1 MSLHQQRDV
10 AEQALACGGNVREL
24 CESEM
29 EVSRNFCDTMKIA
42 LRQEVRAMQAR
53 ITIIALLIPA
63 GSALAH
69 HSNSAYQVDEII
81 TLTGTVK
88 EWEWSNPHTWLH
100 LIVKNDDGT
109 EQEWAVEG
117 RAPGVLRRAGWN
129 AEILKPGETVTVHAS
144 PAKDR
149 GLSLGIIARVTK
161 ADGSILGNQ
170 PNFSTT
176 AEIPDL
182 PRVGTASARPN
193 FAGVYYPFQP
203 GAAAP
208 PPRPAGP
215 PPPPTRSAP
224 TSDGSQGRGANAPK
238 LTPEYLEKWNA
249 IAASRI
255 SGSYETDNIAN
266 CLPPGM
272 PAMMGM
278 AYGMEIMQSEDRIT
292 FFSEHQDALR
302 RVYLDGR
309 EPSQTVLDDPTY
321 AGYSTGHWEGDTLV
335 VDTVALS
342 TKSFIDGSSPHSDK
356 MTVHER
362 IRFIEPGVLED
373 RITVRDPEALT
384 EPWEVMRT
392 YRKATYPNDELR
404 EFACAEGLRDSPH

>member
-1 MSLHQQRDV
+1 
-10 AEQALACGGNVREL
+10 
-24 CESEM
+24 
-29 EVSRNFCDTMKIA
+29 
-42 LRQEVRAMQAR
+42 MQTR
-53 ITIIALLIPA
+53 ITMLVGPA
-63 GSALAH
+63 MLATVTLAASLPALAH

-88 EWEWSNPHTWLH
+88 EWRWSNPHTWLY
-100 LIVKNDDGT
+100 LTVKSEDGT
-109 EQEWAVEG
+109 EQDWAVEG
-117 RAPGVLRRAGWN
+117 RAPGVLRRAGWDS
-129 AEILKPGETVTVHAS
+129 EILRAGETVTVHAS
-144 PAKDR
+144 PAKDGR
-149 GLSLGIIARVTK
+149 PIGIIARVTK

-176 AEIPDL
+176 AEIPADA
-182 PRVGTASARPN
+182 PRVAAAGPDFS
-193 FAGVYYPFQP
+193 GVYYPFQP
-203 GAAAP
+203 GGAAP
-208 PPRPAGP
+208 PPRPVGP
-215 PPPPTRSAP
+215 LPPPTRSAP
-224 TSDGSQGRGANAPK
+224 TSDGSQGRGPNAPK

-255 SGSYETDNIAN
+255 GGSYETDNIAN

-278 AYGMEIMQSEDRIT
+278 AYGMEILQTGDKIT

-335 VDTVALS
+335 VETVALS
-342 TKSFIDGSSPHSDK
+342 TKSYIDGSSPHSDQ

-362 IRFIEPGVLED
+362 IRFIEPGILED
-373 RITVRDPEALT
+373 RITVEDPEALT
-384 EPWEVMRT
+384 EPWESVRT
-392 YRKATYPNDELR
+392 YRKAAYPNDELR

>member
-1 MSLHQQRDV
+1 ML
-10 AEQALACGGNVREL
+10 
-24 CESEM
+24 
-29 EVSRNFCDTMKIA
+29 
-42 LRQEVRAMQAR
+42 AR
-53 ITIIALLIPA
+53 IAVVALVIPV

-88 EWEWSNPHTWLH
+88 EWQWSNPHTWLY
-100 LIVKNDDGT
+100 LTVESENGA

-117 RAPGVLRRAGWN
+117 RAPGVLRRAGWDS
-129 AEILKPGETVTVHAS
+129 EILTPGETVTVHAS
-144 PAKDR
+144 PAKDGR
-149 GLSLGIIARVTK
+149 PIGIIARVTK

-170 PNFSTT
+170 PNFSTA
-176 AEIPDL
+176 AEIPADA
-182 PRVGTASARPN
+182 PRVGTASVRPN

-215 PPPPTRSAP
+215 LPPPTRSAP

-272 PAMMGM
+272 PGMMGM
-278 AYGMEIMQSEDRIT
+278 AYGMEIMQAEDRIT

-309 EPSQTVLDDPTY
+309 EPSPEVLADPTY

-335 VDTVALS
+335 VETVALS
-342 TKSFIDGSSPHSDK
+342 TKSYIDGSSPHSDK

-362 IRFIEPGVLED
+362 IRFTEPGILED

-384 EPWEVMRT
+384 EPWEVVRT
-392 YRKATYPNDELR
+392 YRKAAYPDDELR
-404 EFACAEGLRDSPH
+404 EFACAEGLRNSPE

>member
-1 MSLHQQRDV
+1 M
-10 AEQALACGGNVREL
+10 
-24 CESEM
+24 
-29 EVSRNFCDTMKIA
+29 TIA
-42 LRQEVRAMQAR
+42 LREEVRAMRAR
-53 ITIIALLIPA
+53 CKSIVASATFAAVTFLIAA
-63 GSALAH
+63 SAALAH

-88 EWEWSNPHTWLH
+88 EWQWSNPHTWLY
-100 LIVKNDDGT
+100 LTVKNDDGT

-117 RAPGVLRRAGWN
+117 RAPGVLRRAGWDS
-129 AEILKPGETVTVHAS
+129 EILKPGETVTVHAS
-144 PAKDR
+144 PSKND
-149 GLSLGIIARVTK
+149 LPLGIIARVTK
-161 ADGSILGNQ
+161 ADGTILGNQ

-176 AEIPDL
+176 AEIPADA
-182 PRVGTASARPN
+182 PRAGSASTRPD

-203 GAAAP
+203 GATAP

-215 PPPPTRSAP
+215 LPPPTRSAP

-238 LTPEYLEKWNA
+238 LTPEYLEKWQA

-272 PAMMGM
+272 PAMMSM
-278 AYGMEIMQSEDRIT
+278 AYGMEIMQTADRIT

-309 EPSQTVLDDPTY
+309 TPSQEVLDDPTY

-342 TKSFIDGSSPHSDK
+342 TKSYIDGSSPHSDK

-362 IRFIEPGVLED
+362 IRFTEPGILED

-384 EPWEVMRT
+384 EPWEVVRT
-392 YRKATYPNDELR
+392 YRKAAYPDDELR
-404 EFACAEGLRDSPH
+404 EFACAEGLRNSPE